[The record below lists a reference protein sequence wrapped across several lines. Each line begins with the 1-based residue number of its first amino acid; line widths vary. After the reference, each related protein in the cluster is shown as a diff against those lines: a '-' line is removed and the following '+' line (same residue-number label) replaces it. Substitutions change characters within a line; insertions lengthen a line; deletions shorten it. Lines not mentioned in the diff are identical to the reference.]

1 MIVSLWIINKS
12 LDSWIQ
18 YSLELHFKYKIYFL
32 KLWLLIQSN
41 LDFVVTGIS
50 YAGLVSSHNGYMT
63 ILMITLINSTREI
76 LIAIWHKH

>member
-41 LDFVVTGIS
+41 LDFVVTYIS
-50 YAGLVSSHNGYMT
+50 YAALVSSHNGYMT